1 VLKESNVDLIDLE
14 GRIRRHVSLDFSVC
28 PVCVSGHFVHGLVE
42 AKIKIAQ
49 TGFQLSGAG
58 NTRLHATG
66 AQTLAKLIENDMNN
80 TPFGVTCGR
89 SESNSPLLKLLTPNM
104 MKVGRIHSRNSI
116 GPFKLPTA
124 PKSMLDRVQD
134 CYKMWFREYQDTLLF
149 KYLLDLQPKWF
160 KSSRDTKIGDCVY
173 FRKTEGKLEG
183 SWQLGLVNDYVKSKD
198 GEIRRV
204 EILYHNASESC
215 SRTTDRSIR
224 SVVKLFNPDD
234 GSWKQDMDK
243 VEQMLRN
250 CGVPVTVEAHSEEA
264 ESTAAPSHTL
274 SGENVSFDTSVLLDD
289 PRQIDDEPVSLQ
301 CKNVTCSNCCCASHH
316 RFCYHG
322 PRSTTYLLEQ
332 NFGAEQ
338 TVLGV
343 ATFP

>member
-1 VLKESNVDLIDLE
+1 MKVLKESNVDLIDLE

-28 PVCVSGHFVHGLVE
+28 PVSGHFVHGLVE

-134 CYKMWFREYQDTLLF
+134 CYKMWFCEYQDTLLF

-160 KSSRDTKIGDCVY
+160 
-173 FRKTEGKLEG
+173 
-183 SWQLGLVNDYVKSKD
+183 
-198 GEIRRV
+198 
-204 EILYHNASESC
+204 
-215 SRTTDRSIR
+215 TT
-224 SVVKLFNPDD
+224 
-234 GSWKQDMDK
+234 
-243 VEQMLRN
+243 
-250 CGVPVTVEAHSEEA
+250 
-264 ESTAAPSHTL
+264 
-274 SGENVSFDTSVLLDD
+274 
-289 PRQIDDEPVSLQ
+289 
-301 CKNVTCSNCCCASHH
+301 
-316 RFCYHG
+316 
-322 PRSTTYLLEQ
+322 
-332 NFGAEQ
+332 
-338 TVLGV
+338 
-343 ATFP
+343 